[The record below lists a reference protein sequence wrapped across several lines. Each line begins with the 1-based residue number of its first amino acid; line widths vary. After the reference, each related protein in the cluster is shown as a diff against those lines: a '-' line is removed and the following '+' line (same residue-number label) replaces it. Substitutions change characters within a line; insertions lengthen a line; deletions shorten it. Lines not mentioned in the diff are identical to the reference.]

1 MVTAPGTAV
10 FVWDHT
16 APQLCL
22 TEPEVS
28 RCDLNVCFATGG
40 MFL

>member
-1 MVTAPGTAV
+1 MATVPGTAV

-16 APQLCL
+16 ALLPCL

-28 RCDLNVCFATGG
+28 SLDVT
-40 MFL
+40 